1 MKIKLNN
8 IKKAR
13 IDIIPLIDII
23 FLLLIF
29 FIYTMLSMSV
39 HKGVELSLP
48 KSAFTQSVDKED
60 ISVSIKKNNSV
71 YINKIKTRL
80 SEMTRILSEKT
91 KTDKMQPLCY
101 LRIKT

>member
-1 MKIKLNN
+1 
-8 IKKAR
+8 
-13 IDIIPLIDII
+13 
-23 FLLLIF
+23 
-29 FIYTMLSMSV
+29 MLSMSV

-91 KTDKMQPLCY
+91 KTDKNATALLFADKNVEY
-101 LRIKT
+101 DLLFKVIDKIKEAGIYKISLQAEEKGE